1 MVKREGME
9 NLLLSYYEGETTED
23 ETALVEECLEA
34 PEGNAG
40 QPARFRHS
48 VWRRTWRRF
57 HPGWM

>member
-9 NLLLSYYEGETTED
+9 NLLLKYYEGETTED
-23 ETALVEECLEA
+23 ETALVEEWLEA
-34 PEGNAG
+34 AG

>member
-1 MVKREGME
+1 ME
-9 NLLLSYYEGETTED
+9 NLLLRYYEGETTED
-23 ETALVEECLEA
+23 ETALVKEWLEA
-34 PEGNAG
+34 SEENAG

>member
-23 ETALVEECLEA
+23 ETALVEEW
-34 PEGNAG
+34 
-40 QPARFRHS
+40 PARFRHS